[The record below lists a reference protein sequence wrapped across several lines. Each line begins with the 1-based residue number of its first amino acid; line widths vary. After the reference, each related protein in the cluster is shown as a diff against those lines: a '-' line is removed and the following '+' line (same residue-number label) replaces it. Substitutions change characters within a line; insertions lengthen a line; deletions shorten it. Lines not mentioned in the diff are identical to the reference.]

1 MSRTLLLPLLLLPL
15 LLLSAWASALET
27 PLTVASPTGQ
37 IAITI
42 NPTLGT
48 MTMYRLNGVGTL
60 DRKGSANFLND
71 INFLRNYIVDERDG
85 DVYSALRVG
94 YGINKPTPEEWMR
107 GILGALKQTRKAE
120 EAGIKPLLERARNSE
135 EEFWNKDN
143 AYDGVVRAA
152 LGNNYL
158 MLVVPSTRTVMF
170 YDIQNE
176 GFKLV
181 AVTTFSPLLY
191 LPHVF
196 NSTPTPADL
205 LRQLPSD
212 LQEERRKQMEEQMDA
227 MLEQPGQ
234 TIATKPSNVWVAAAA
249 GEKFIVVDI
258 ANARLMSYEYAGKDL
273 FVRAVRN
280 IEVDLMIPSAFK
292 STPDLQGAYQVFS
305 TNRTNKE
312 FLASEAIT
320 DIIDFETYVQ
330 SRQASTG
337 AGGSA
342 GGGAKASPVQLTT
355 IYNTGDLLIDFT
367 DQRKVLSYRF
377 GGGNTVLELRS
388 MRDYT
393 LDAGIALIETEI
405 ANREYG
411 VHFLAAAKKQKNPA
425 LAMRLVQS
433 ALRMNPPLYQAIEKD
448 NRLVRAISDQPEYAT
463 AIEAAIAATQKMQA
477 DREARIATAKERRE
491 QRTPGGKR

>member
-1 MSRTLLLPLLLLPL
+1 MSRFLLLPLLLPL
-15 LLLSAWASALET
+15 LLSTWASALET

-37 IAITI
+37 VAITV

-48 MTMYRLNGVGTL
+48 MTMFRLNGVGTL

-71 INFLRNYIVDERDG
+71 IEFLQNYIVADRDG

-94 YGINKPTPEEWMR
+94 YGGNKPTPEEW
-107 GILGALKQTRKAE
+107 LGGVLGSLKLPRKAE
-120 EAGIKPLLERARNSE
+120 EAGVLPLEKRARNSE
-135 EEFWNKDN
+135 AEFWNKDH

-170 YDIQNE
+170 YDTQNE

-196 NSTPTPADL
+196 NSNPTPADL
-205 LRQLPSD
+205 LSQLPSD
-212 LQEERRKQMEEQMDA
+212 VQEERRKQMEEQMAA
-227 MLEQPGQ
+227 MLEEPGQ

-258 ANARLMSYEYAGKDL
+258 ANARLMSYEFAGKDL

-292 STPDLQGAYQVFS
+292 STPDLQGAYRAFS
-305 TNRTNKE
+305 TNRNNKA
-312 FLASEAIT
+312 FLESEGIT

-330 SRQASTG
+330 SRQASAG

-342 GGGAKASPVQLTT
+342 AGGAKTSPVQLTT

-367 DQRKVLSYRF
+367 DQRKVLTYRF

-411 VHFLAAAKKQKNPA
+411 VQFLAAAKKQKSPA
-425 LAMRLVQS
+425 MAMRLVQS
-433 ALRMNPPLYQAIEKD
+433 ALKMNPPLYQVIEKD
-448 NRLVRAISDQPEYAT
+448 NRLVRAISELPEYGP
-463 AIEAAIAATQKMQA
+463 AIDAAIAATQKMEA
-477 DREARIATAKERRE
+477 EREKRIAAAKERRE
-491 QRTPGGKR
+491 KKAGGGR